1 MSFVKYLLPALA
13 ATQLAFADSKCGDT
27 KIETQSD
34 ADGLNSC
41 STVKGDISVSSD
53 FSGSLSLS
61 GVEKIDGDLTVNN
74 ATQLTSFSAD
84 SVSEI
89 TGTFKLASLT
99 TLSNLAFPKLDSVG
113 SLDLKV
119 LPALESLGFDTGVT
133 SAGDVY
139 IYDTKLGSLDGISL
153 ETVGAFDI
161 ENNRYLKTVNVNN
174 LKNATG
180 DITFASNYDALEI
193 ELPNLGDG
201 KNLTCRNISS
211 ISVPSLK
218 KLSGSLGFYG
228 TDFKSFIAPNLT
240 STGDLVFMNNKK
252 LSNISMARLEKV
264 NGGFQIAR
272 NDKLQEIDLPKLER
286 VTGAID
292 FSGKFNTVEFGSL
305 KEVSGGFNLQSTDGK
320 FNCDTFDKMK
330 NDIIHGKYNC
340 DAKKDNPTT
349 SNGKSGT
356 SSSSSSSSGSSSTS
370 SGAAVVNSGSVS
382 AAGIATVFYAIAQLF

>member
-1 MSFVKYLLPALA
+1 MPP
-13 ATQLAFADSKCGDT
+13 DIGGDT
-27 KIETQSD
+27 KIENQSD
-34 ADGLNSC
+34 AEGLASC

-61 GVEKIDGDLTVNN
+61 GVEKIDGDLTINN

-119 LPALESLGFDTGVT
+119 LPALESLSFDTGVT
-133 SAGDVY
+133 TAGDVY

-252 LSNISMARLEKV
+252 LSNISMSRLEKV

-292 FSGKFNTVEFGSL
+292 FSGKFNT
-305 KEVSGGFNLQSTDGK
+305 
-320 FNCDTFDKMK
+320 
-330 NDIIHGKYNC
+330 
-340 DAKKDNPTT
+340 
-349 SNGKSGT
+349 
-356 SSSSSSSSGSSSTS
+356 
-370 SGAAVVNSGSVS
+370 
-382 AAGIATVFYAIAQLF
+382 